1 MSKPTGKLI
10 RITPASIGAVP
21 VGRKVNNKLLSAD
34 ILLSAGDVGAYSKT
48 ETDTRVA
55 DAKTAGTNAQNTAN
69 GAKTAADKAQTSA
82 NTANTAATNANNN
95 ANGRVPSGR
104 KVNGKPLSAD
114 ITLNAGDVGALT
126 QTTADDRYELK
137 GHDPKYKYITVYSG
151 AGMKDNQTIALP
163 QDCRGCWFYFN
174 DAEGV
179 ITSSTFLP
187 DDNVEVGISSGA
199 SGNARIRLENT
210 GKTFRC
216 VWGGVGGAPSKIRVR
231 VRQ

>member
-10 RITPASIGAVP
+10 RITPANIGAVP
-21 VGRKVNNKLLSAD
+21 VGRKVNNKPLSGD
-34 ILLSAGDVGAYSKT
+34 ISLSAGDVGAYSKT

-126 QTTADDRYELK
+126 QTTADGRYELK
-137 GHDPKYKYITVYSG
+137 GYDPKYQYITVYSG
-151 AGMKDNQTIALP
+151 AGMGANQAITLP
-163 QDCRGCWFYFN
+163 QDCRGCWFYIIAKN
-174 DAEGV
+174 DSV
-179 ITSSTFLP
+179 STSTYLP
-187 DDNVEVGISSGA
+187 DDNIEVGINSGA
-199 SGNARIRLENT
+199 SGYARIRLENN

-216 VWGGVGGAPSKIRVR
+216 ILRYDGGEPKQIKVRVR
-231 VRQ
+231 V